1 MTDALSTLVAIA
13 AFATLCLCLWAGA
26 QLIAHY
32 RWRRFLKLL
41 DERIGPSPLCNG
53 RDLRTERLA
62 GEYLHSST
70 IGTGA
75 QRDHA

>member
-1 MTDALSTLVAIA
+1 MTDALSALVAIA
-13 AFATLCLCLWAGA
+13 AFATLCLVLWAVA
-26 QLIAHY
+26 QVIADY

-41 DERIGPSPLCNG
+41 DERIGPAPLCNG
-53 RDLRTERLA
+53 CDVRTERLA
-62 GEYLHSST
+62 GESLHSST